1 MAVTER
7 LYRSSDD
14 RMLAGVAGGV
24 AEMLDADPS
33 IIRIVWALLVVLT
46 GGLALLVY
54 VVMAVVVP
62 EAPPGHAQASR
73 AGASGAKAGG
83 GTTTAAVADPARP
96 SPGGWV
102 APDGSVVPMA
112 VGPAG
117 AAPLTGRR
125 VRRGERDRTG
135 GLIAGSIL
143 IVIGAFFLLR
153 QLVPSIDLSLW
164 WPAAGI
170 GLGIILVVVAVM
182 PSRRRP
188 G

>member
-1 MAVTER
+1 MTER

-54 VVMAVVVP
+54 IVMAVVVP
-62 EAPPGHAQASR
+62 EAPPGYAQASR
-73 AGASGAKAGG
+73 AAAG
-83 GTTTAAVADPARP
+83 TPTADGSP
-96 SPGGWV
+96 SATGDVNPGPVPPGGWV
-102 APDGSVVPMA
+102 RPDGSVVPMA
-112 VGPAG
+112 PGVPNAN
-117 AAPLTGRR
+117 GRR
-125 VRRGERDRTG
+125 ARRGERDRTG
-135 GLIAGSIL
+135 GLVVGAIL
-143 IVIGAFFLLR
+143 IVIGAFFFLR
-153 QLVPSIDLSLW
+153 ELVPSIDLSLW
-164 WPAAGI
+164 WPAAAI
-170 GLGIILVVVAVM
+170 GLGIVLVVAAVV

>member
-1 MAVTER
+1 MTER

-14 RMLAGVAGGV
+14 RMLAGVAGGL

-62 EAPPGHAQASR
+62 EAPPGHAQAAR
-73 AGASGAKAGG
+73 AAGTPTADGDAGA
-83 GTTTAAVADPARP
+83 TAADGTAAPA
-96 SPGGWV
+96 PGGWV

-112 VGPAG
+112 GGPTT
-117 AAPLTGRR
+117 AATPVGRR
-125 VRRGERDRTG
+125 VRRGQRDRSG
-135 GLIAGSIL
+135 GLIAGSVL
-143 IVIGAFFLLR
+143 IAIGAFFLLR
-153 QLVPSIDLSLW
+153 QLIPSIDLSLW
-164 WPAAGI
+164 WPAAAI
-170 GLGIILVVVAVM
+170 GLGIVLVVAAVV

-188 G
+188 D